1 MFLALVRVS
10 LLTVKQLE
18 ELRELHKAK
27 SSEDDRWRAYSYGK
41 CAFNVT
47 VHFCYS

>member
-1 MFLALVRVS
+1 MFSMLLLVC

-41 CAFNVT
+41 CGFN
-47 VHFCYS
+47 